1 MSVSTFFV
9 LHFIPFSTGTSTCLA
24 GVHLCCLT
32 YHTFLYRYVYL
43 PFRCPPLLSYISY
56 LSLQVRLPALPVSTF
71 VVLHIIPFS
80 TGKFTCLAGVHLF
93 CLAYHTFLYRYVYL
107 PCRCPPL
114 LSYISYLSLQVSLP
128 ALPVSTFF
136 VLHIIPFSTGTST
149 CLAGVHLFCLT
160 YHTFLYRYVYLPCRC
175 PPFLS
180 YISYLSLQVRLP
192 ALPVSTFFVLHL
204 IPFSAGTSTC
214 LAGVHL
220 FLPTFHTFLYRIVNL
235 CLTCLYI

>member
-1 MSVSTFFV
+1 
-9 LHFIPFSTGTSTCLA
+9 
-24 GVHLCCLT
+24 
-32 YHTFLYRYVYL
+32 L
-43 PFRCPPLLSYISY
+43 PCRCPPFVSYISY
-56 LSLQVRLPALPVSTF
+56 PFQQVRLPALPVSTF
-71 VVLHIIPFS
+71 FVLHLIPFS

-93 CLAYHTFLYRYVYL
+93 CPTFNTFLCRYVYL
-107 PCRCPPL
+107 L
-114 LSYISYLSLQVSLP
+114 
-128 ALPVSTFF
+128 
-136 VLHIIPFSTGTST
+136 
-149 CLAGVHLFCLT
+149 
-160 YHTFLYRYVYLPCRC
+160 CRC

-180 YISYLSLQVRLP
+180 YISYLFQQVRLP